1 MTTYTDD
8 DHPYNCRCPD
18 DEIRRALVELDHPWK
33 SKRVLEYF
41 HEERQ
46 YSTRELEQLFGVNR
60 STLQDVVRPMDGFRF
75 SPKYGRSYKVDSEQ
89 RTLGEYERD
98 ETSGLSDFL

>member
-1 MTTYTDD
+1 MTDYTDD

-18 DEIRRALVELDHPWK
+18 DEIRRALVELDAPWK
-33 SKRVLEYF
+33 SKRVLRYF

-89 RTLGEYERD
+89 RTLTEYERD
-98 ETSGLSDFL
+98 EQSGLADYT